1 MGCYVGFLN
10 YYLEYVGF
18 DLYPRDGVFVALSVI
33 VSVLPITLYRGVRAI
48 SSVISVLIY
57 LILYVPIILTFAL
70 GSGRSLPEIVA
81 VQLTFMAAMSLI
93 FMADVIIVKNTFRLD
108 TTVNLMP
115 AVLVVTVAATLYVL
129 VVYRGNLNF
138 ASFGEDLYV
147 QRFANLD
154 LGSGLVTRYLAS
166 WLSTVLVPLCFAHWL
181 TTREYRYVGA
191 AVT

>member
-10 YYLEYVGF
+10 YYFEYVGF

-81 VQLTFMAAMSLI
+81 VPLTFMASLLLS
-93 FMADVIIVKNTFRLD
+93 FVADGIYF
-108 TTVNLMP
+108 
-115 AVLVVTVAATLYVL
+115 
-129 VVYRGNLNF
+129 
-138 ASFGEDLYV
+138 
-147 QRFANLD
+147 
-154 LGSGLVTRYLAS
+154 
-166 WLSTVLVPLCFAHWL
+166 
-181 TTREYRYVGA
+181 
-191 AVT
+191 